1 MGIRTY
7 HLCPDEHTPPPP
19 EGPIHLGHIIANL
32 NEPAN
37 PLNPSSRLSASIIV
51 YKHTSGKTTAT
62 SQDTRDGDFGVW
74 AQFLQLPKVGASAN
88 ASSDTK
94 DAYECHSVLTTFFNP
109 TQEFFEQSVHIEGV
123 QRFLKASRY
132 KKPVYMVTGLKIAKG
147 VKVTRSGGKGR
158 GGSVEGGADLTSAGV
173 PAQFGSEAHY
183 QRTQE
188 HLYSAETEE
197 DIVIA
202 FRVRKLTC
210 KKSGTVSDKSHNEGA
225 FMGVGD
231 ELKVKEELLVT
242 ADEDDAGAEQAEG
255 SRVLSVVGGEGEEIC
270 QYVVYVKSE

>member
-32 NEPAN
+32 DEASN
-37 PLNPSSRLSASIIV
+37 PLNSSSRLFGSITV
-51 YKHTSGKTTAT
+51 FEHTSGKTTVT
-62 SQDTRDGDFGVW
+62 NNDTHDGGFGIW

-88 ASSDTK
+88 ADSNTK
-94 DAYECHSVLTTFFNP
+94 DTYECDSVLTTFFNP
-109 TQEFFEQSVHIEGV
+109 TQEFFEQSVGMEGV

-132 KKPVYMVTGLKIAKG
+132 KKPVYMITGLKIAKG
-147 VKVTRSGGKGR
+147 VKITKSRGKGD
-158 GGSVEGGADLTSAGV
+158 GVIVEGGVDLTPTGV
-173 PAQFGSEAHY
+173 PVQFGGEAHY

-188 HLYSAETEE
+188 HLYSVESRE

-210 KKSGTVSDKSHNEGA
+210 KKGGTVSDKAHNKGA

-242 ADEDDAGAEQAEG
+242 ADEDDAGVEEAEG
-255 SRVLSVVGGEGEEIC
+255 SRLLSVVSGEGKEIC
-270 QYVVYVKSE
+270 QYVVYMKSE